1 LSGTPLYKSSFT
13 YVVNT
18 VILTKSLAMAVVLAV
33 IFAGLGHIYLGYKK
47 RGVIILVTRIAIWL
61 AVIWFLP
68 FPIDWM
74 VGPILG
80 GGFWIWQL
88 IDVIRLYYRTRS
100 TIIPD
105 QTQVELRKD

>member
-1 LSGTPLYKSSFT
+1 MSGTPLYKSSFN

-18 VILTKSLAMAVVLAV
+18 VTMTKSLAITVILAV

-47 RGVIILVTRIAIWL
+47 RGLIILVTRVAIWL
-61 AVIWFLP
+61 VVIWFLP
-68 FPIDWM
+68 FPIDWI

-80 GGFWIWQL
+80 GGYWIWQL
-88 IDVIRLYYRTRS
+88 IDVIRLYNRTRS
-100 TIIPD
+100 TNIHD

>member
-1 LSGTPLYKSSFT
+1 
-13 YVVNT
+13 
-18 VILTKSLAMAVVLAV
+18 LTKSLAITVVLAV

-68 FPIDWM
+68 FPIDWI
-74 VGPILG
+74 VGPFLG

-88 IDVIRLYYRTRS
+88 IDVIRLYNRTRS
-100 TIIPD
+100 TIIHD
-105 QTQVELRKD
+105 QTQVELRKE

>member
-1 LSGTPLYKSSFT
+1 
-13 YVVNT
+13 
-18 VILTKSLAMAVVLAV
+18 MAVVLAV

-47 RGVIILVTRIAIWL
+47 RGVIILITRIAIWL

-100 TIIPD
+100 TIIHD
-105 QTQVELRKD
+105 QTQVELRKE